1 MITRRGRVQGVE
13 VVTPVGRNFGHAEE
27 RATFN
32 RPATRRLPVGFSVRQ
47 IDRLIAQ
54 GDLATREVGRKQLL
68 IYDSLKQFCNGG
80 GRPKAVHANA

>member
-1 MITRRGRVQGVE
+1 MRKNEPLLIDRQ
-13 VVTPVGRNFGHAEE
+13 
-27 RATFN
+27 RA
-32 RPATRRLPVGFSVRQ
+32 AYLLDVSVRQ